1 MRLHPLHDGIS
12 PSEPIRHAGG
22 NARAQAA
29 TAVPRPRVQLT
40 PREIAELVIREADR
54 ADSAEAEADA
64 LKPDA
69 MAWRTLA
76 SGEGDYSVGDAAK
89 LLSRHPAVEIGM
101 IRLFAFLELHGW
113 IYRDK
118 GDGAWR
124 VYQAQIDAGRMN
136 ERAQSHRHPRTGE
149 LLIDPPQVRITV
161 DGLKYLSRLF
171 DATLPLEAVWR

>member
-12 PSEPIRHAGG
+12 PSEPIRRAGG

-76 SGEGDYSVGDAAK
+76 SGDGDYSVGDAAK